1 MLTSIASVSMA
12 QALPRMRMALPRV
25 RVSHT
30 PWKDAKIKFKRL
42 RMIGRGSY
50 GEVYSAVYGKTPII
64 IKHAVPMPGAV
75 TTRDAFDAL
84 KHEIV
89 ILGKLQKFPFA
100 PRLIEV
106 GPDYFVQEDV
116 QGEAMMK
123 ILANK
128 GLEAREILSTA
139 VAAGT
144 ILSIMHREGI
154 AHRDVASRNILL
166 TPSGVVL
173 IDFGLSIHRSQDEAK
188 WKDGI
193 KDDIGALLAF
203 VELAASGS
211 DVPHSARAVLN
222 GIISKFKRRL
232 DSGEYDEN
240 TASALSKELFFVTAQ
255 LGARYQRGRT
265 KIAMEKI
272 RVALI

>member
-1 MLTSIASVSMA
+1 MNSIASVSMA
-12 QALPRMRMALPRV
+12 QALPRMRMALPRIK
-25 RVSHT
+25 VSHT
-30 PWKDAKIKFKRL
+30 PWKDAKIRFKHL
-42 RMIGRGSY
+42 KMIGRGSY
-50 GEVYSAVYGKTPII
+50 GEVYSALVGKSPII

-75 TTRDAFDAL
+75 TTREAYDAF
-84 KHEIV
+84 KHEII

-100 PRLIEV
+100 PRLVEV
-106 GPDYFVQEDV
+106 GPDYFIQEDV

-123 ILANK
+123 ILAGK
-128 GLEAREILSTA
+128 GLEAREILSTT

-144 ILSIMHREGI
+144 ILSIMHREGV

-166 TPSGVVL
+166 TPNGVVL
-173 IDFGLSIHRSQDEAK
+173 IDYGLSVHRSQDEAK
-188 WKDGI
+188 WKEGI

-203 VELAASGS
+203 IELGASGT
-211 DVPHSARAVLN
+211 DVPHSAKMVLS
-222 GIISKFKRRL
+222 GIISKFRKKL

-240 TASALSKELFFVTAQ
+240 TASALAKELFFVTAQ